1 MKRLI
6 PLIALAAGALMG
18 FREPEVPD
26 MEQIRAEV
34 TDPASAYYYPKLM
47 ARYERNETV
56 MTLDDYRRLYLGYIF
71 EEDFN
76 PYRTSPYAGLVEEL
90 YFKSHHSKSECDQ
103 IIKYAELSLKDDPF
117 NLQQID
123 YLIYALREK
132 KKNNLANIWQYR
144 LNHILETIVSTGTGL
159 DRDHAW
165 YVINPQH
172 EYFLL
177 NKMGRVASN
186 FEFQEPWF
194 DHITV
199 EPKGPKDSTHYY
211 FNSQHFLRQYR
222 LKFPT
227 DDSEDTDEIGPR
239 DVDAD

>member
-1 MKRLI
+1 MKKLL
-6 PLIALAAGALMG
+6 PLLGLLVIMLSA
-18 FREPEVPD
+18 FREPEAPD
-26 MEQIRAEV
+26 MAAIESEV
-34 TDPASAYYYPKLM
+34 SDPSSVYHYPKLM
-47 ARYERNETV
+47 AKYERNETV
-56 MTLDDYRRLYLGYIF
+56 MTLDEYRRLYLGYIF

-132 KKNNLANIWQYR
+132 KKNHLANIWQYR
-144 LNHILETIVSTGTGL
+144 LNHLLEAIVSTGTGL
-159 DRDHAW
+159 DRDNAW
-165 YVINPQH
+165 VVINPQH

-177 NKMGRVASN
+177 NRLGHVAKS
-186 FEFQEPWF
+186 FEFEEPWF

-199 EPKGPKDSTHYY
+199 EPKSAKDSADYY
-211 FNSQHFLRQYR
+211 FNSRYFLEQYR
-222 LKFPT
+222 LKYPV
-227 DDSEDTDEIGPR
+227 DEEPEEELGPR
-239 DVDAD
+239 DADAD